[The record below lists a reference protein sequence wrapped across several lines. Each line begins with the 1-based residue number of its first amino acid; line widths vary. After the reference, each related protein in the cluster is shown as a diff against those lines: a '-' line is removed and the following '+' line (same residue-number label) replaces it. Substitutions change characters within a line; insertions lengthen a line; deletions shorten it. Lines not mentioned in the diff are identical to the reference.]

1 MTLLDAIHDPAALR
15 RLRHDQ
21 LPEVAADLRE
31 ALLHS
36 VAKTGGHLSAN
47 LGTVELSVA
56 LHRVFETPYDRI
68 IWDVGH
74 QAYGHKILTSR
85 RARMP
90 SLRQRGGLSGFPRR
104 DESEYDAFGTAHSS
118 TSISAALGMAMAA
131 RLQRSEEH
139 RLNSSH

>member
-47 LGTVELSVA
+47 LGTVELEKVVTAGDKAELHALVQAHHKYTKSAVA
-56 LHRVFETPYDRI
+56 GQLLTDWPSSLTQFVKVMPVDYKRVLAERKQHDAEQEAVVH
-68 IWDVGH
+68 VG
-74 QAYGHKILTSR
+74 R
-85 RARMP
+85 
-90 SLRQRGGLSGFPRR
+90 
-104 DESEYDAFGTAHSS
+104 
-118 TSISAALGMAMAA
+118 
-131 RLQRSEEH
+131 
-139 RLNSSH
+139 